1 MKPNLS
7 LGAWPALLLRR
18 SQEASHYLAA
28 LPPPPGK
35 LNFLWGP
42 KKPRKP
48 SRTRTHCGSENPM
61 PGHLHFCF
69 ALSTAEIYF
78 SQLWRLEVWDQ
89 SANTVRFW
97 WGPTHCGLPN
107 SLCVLTWWK
116 AAKELSW
123 VSFIRG
129 LILFMTITLS
139 IRIPMCEF

>member
-18 SQEASHYLAA
+18 SQEASHHLAA
-28 LPPPPGK
+28 LPPPPVK

-48 SRTRTHCGSENPM
+48 SRTGTHCGSENPM
-61 PGHLHFCF
+61 QGICIFVLPCQQQKFISHSSGGWK
-69 ALSTAEIYF
+69 SEI
-78 SQLWRLEVWDQ
+78 RVPTQ
-89 SANTVRFW
+89 SGSGE
-97 WGPTHCGLPN
+97 GPQTGLPS

-116 AAKELSW
+116 GAKELSW